1 MTQTGCIQHGDRDA
15 NRLRDPAAG
24 PGGALGCTKHH
35 PLSIPSA
42 LQLDH
47 GQSSSIG
54 GAGCLPSV
62 RMVKGESP
70 RRLAENCP
78 PRDVIKKHRVK
89 NPMPSTN
96 ILQEGKQRCKE
107 ACRVPQDIPTT
118 RGSTGQP
125 LSTHMNCFAWGHV
138 AEVAR
143 AAPAHSSSL
152 GKEHPCCPCSAKAAP
167 CLPPQPEP
175 RTRNESPTMLLPEAW
190 QQTGG
195 FSPNP
200 PSKITV
206 TCSDGQA

>member
-1 MTQTGCIQHGDRDA
+1 MYQAPSSQHPQRS
-15 NRLRDPAAG
+15 PAG
-24 PGGALGCTKHH
+24 PRAVIEQAGW
-35 PLSIPSA
+35 
-42 LQLDH
+42 
-47 GQSSSIG
+47 
-54 GAGCLPSV
+54 AGCLPSV

-107 ACRVPQDIPTT
+107 ACRVP
-118 RGSTGQP
+118 GSLPRTASHHP
-125 LSTHMNCFAWGHV
+125 WVH
-138 AEVAR
+138 R
-143 AAPAHSSSL
+143 AAPQHPHELLCL
-152 GKEHPCCPCSAKAAP
+152 GTRGRGGQGSPCSLLQPGEGASLLPLRCKSRAAP

-200 PSKITV
+200 PSKITA